1 MDDKN
6 KDVLGDNT
14 FNTMLRAQWVAT
26 MVVAFVAYFISG
38 KHAGLSA
45 LAGGFSVLIAAF
57 VATKIANT
65 KSKNPS
71 VILVSMLKAEL
82 VKILLIVVLLFLV
95 FKYYQALV
103 PGALLAGLGV
113 AAIISGIAVSRNKT
127 TI

>member
-6 KDVLGDNT
+6 IEVLKDNT
-14 FNTMLRAQWVAT
+14 FNTMLRAQWLAT
-26 MVVAFVAYFISG
+26 VVVAVVAYFLSG

-57 VATKIANT
+57 VATKIATT
-65 KSKNPS
+65 KSKSPS

-82 VKILLIVVLLFLV
+82 VKILLIVLLLFLV